1 MSTANPTWSHSTT
14 RWTFLASMP
23 NGLTKTWGELQ
34 KTDAHKSKY
43 LHWKH
48 HFSQFRLSYYPH
60 RLEDF
65 SGLLKSVF
73 GTSAKH
79 SIYGDFQPLGCDR
92 PNPAF
97 YIHVIAKPQK

>member
-1 MSTANPTWSHSTT
+1 MDAQKKNP
-14 RWTFLASMP
+14 ASF
-23 NGLTKTWGELQ
+23 
-34 KTDAHKSKY
+34 ARV

-48 HFSQFRLSYYPH
+48 LCSQFRLSYYPH

-79 SIYGDFQPLGCDR
+79 SIYGDFKPLGSDR
-92 PNPAF
+92 LNPAF
-97 YIHVIAKPQK
+97 YIHVIAKPEK